1 MQRTRTVIE
10 NNSPSFNEVLYFQVP
25 FPEEWIQN
33 PEKYLTKINNELA
46 CKSEVVF
53 NLMIQGDDGTHDN
66 LGIAIFHLSEIKN
79 NGDKSEKKYYAENLK
94 AEKRYITRI
103 CTGKTKLISAFS
115 SSINTFVH
123 YEAWFLD
130 DFPDTV
136 DFGEKRKKSE
146 MVDKVPQQ
154 LQPYFE

>member
-10 NNSPSFNEVLYFQVP
+10 NNSPSFNEILYFQVP
-25 FPEEWIQN
+25 FPEEYVQN
-33 PEKYLTKINNELA
+33 PDKFLTKINNEFA
-46 CKSEVVF
+46 SKNEVFF

-79 NGDKSEKKYYAENLK
+79 LGNKSEKKYFAENLK
-94 AEKRYITRI
+94 TEKRYISRI
-103 CTGKTKLISAFS
+103 YAGKSKLISAFS
-115 SSINTFVH
+115 ASNNTFVH

-130 DFPDTV
+130 DFPDSV

-146 MVDKVPQQ
+146 MLDKIPIE
-154 LQPYFE
+154 LQSYVE